1 MALWA
6 LVADILL
13 AVHWALH
20 FSAAVAV
27 LLPLMRKWIG
37 SLLRHTRRAR
47 WLPPK
52 DVEHQEFVAGAFGQA
67 VLALYRLAAVVRL
80 VVVADFAGLVEVVAV
95 AHLKVEHSAST
106 AFVARRSAVHCSV
119 PVVVPVIP

>member
-1 MALWA
+1 MVLWA
-6 LVADILL
+6 SVADILL
-13 AVHWALH
+13 AVHWVLH
-20 FSAAVAV
+20 FFAAVAV

-37 SLLRHTRRAR
+37 SLLRHIRRGR

-52 DVEHQEFVAGAFGQA
+52 DVEHQEFVVGAFDQA

-95 AHLKVEHSAST
+95 AHLKV
-106 AFVARRSAVHCSV
+106 
-119 PVVVPVIP
+119 

>member
-1 MALWA
+1 M
-6 LVADILL
+6 VADILL

-20 FSAAVAV
+20 FSAAVVV

-37 SLLRHTRRAR
+37 SLLRHIRWAR
-47 WLPPK
+47 WQLLK
-52 DVEHQEFVAGAFGQA
+52 DAGHREFVVGAFDQT
-67 VLALYRLAAVVRL
+67 VLAPYRLAAVVLL
-80 VVVADFAGLVEVVAV
+80 VVVAGLAGLVEVVAV